1 MEGSTKPDYNGIAV
15 TDLRPLVVD
24 MLRSRGVLLWEV
36 AELVYTLQADHQ
48 KGLSVEEC
56 LKSVWEVLSKREVQH
71 ALLTGMVLDE
81 LAEKGALPEPL
92 QSIVASDEPLYGVD
106 ETLALGITNVY
117 GTIGLTNFG
126 YLDKVKSGVIGKL
139 VEAEEEGA
147 VHTFLDD
154 LVAGL
159 AAAAAAKLAH
169 NRIPRE
175 VEAAG

>member
-1 MEGSTKPDYNGIAV
+1 VS
-15 TDLRPLVVD
+15 DLRSLVVE
-24 MLRSRGVLLWEV
+24 MLQNRGVPLWEV
-36 AELVYTLQADHQ
+36 AELVFRLQADHQ
-48 KGLSVEEC
+48 RDLSVEEC
-56 LKSVWEVLSKREVQH
+56 LRSVWEVLSKREVQH

-81 LAEKGALPEPL
+81 LAEKGLLPEPL
-92 QSIVASDEPLYGVD
+92 QSIVASDEPLFGVD

-139 VEAEEEGA
+139 VAAEEEGA

>member
-1 MEGSTKPDYNGIAV
+1 MEESTKLDYNGI
-15 TDLRPLVVD
+15 TMRDLRSLVAE
-24 MLRSRGVLLWEV
+24 MLESRGVSLLEV
-36 AELVYTLQADHQ
+36 AELVYALQSDHK
-48 KGLSVEEC
+48 KGLSLEEC
-56 LKSVWEVLSKREVQH
+56 LQSVWEVLGKREVQH

-81 LAEKGALPEPL
+81 LAERGALPEPL

-126 YLDKVKSGVIGKL
+126 YLDKVKSGVIGHL
-139 VEAEEEGA
+139 VEAEKEGA

-169 NRIPRE
+169 NRVPRE